1 MRKIREV
8 LRLRLDLGLSHREIA
23 ASTNMGQSTVG
34 DCLLRYK
41 ATELSWPLSAHLS
54 DSELEVLFYPP
65 YSHKNLTKADPN

>member
-23 ASTNMGQSTVG
+23 ASTNIGQSTVG

-41 ATELSWPLSAHLS
+41 AAELSWPLPAHLS
-54 DSELEVLFYPP
+54 DSELGVLFYPAP
-65 YSHKNLTKADPN
+65 ALILIYAAI